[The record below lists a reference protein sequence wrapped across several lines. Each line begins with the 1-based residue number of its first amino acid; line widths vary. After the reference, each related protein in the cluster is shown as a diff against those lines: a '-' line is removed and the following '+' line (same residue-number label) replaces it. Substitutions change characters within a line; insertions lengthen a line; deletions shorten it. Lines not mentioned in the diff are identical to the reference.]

1 MSAKTSSPRK
11 SAPKPGRSSGRKS
24 AAKSVRRS
32 APAPARLPTLLEGYD
47 SGGYYCE
54 LTGAPDKPA
63 RFAKPIRDLLEALD
77 IRELRKRARE
87 AELELYNSGITF
99 TVYSK
104 KDLIDRVLPFDIIP
118 RVISRRDWEKVERG
132 VIQRVRVINAFLK
145 DIYHDAKCLS
155 DGVLP
160 ADLVTGNEN
169 YREIMKG
176 LDLPYDTYAHV
187 CGVDLVRDGNGDF
200 RVLEDNARTPS
211 GVSYVIENR
220 HLMLRA
226 FPDLM
231 RSIPIRHV
239 SDYGRMLLE
248 KLSEVAP
255 ANVRDP
261 QVVVL
266 TPGVYNSA
274 YFEHV
279 FLAREMGVPL
289 VEGRDLV
296 VRDDRVYMQ
305 TIRGLEPVHVIYRR
319 IDDNFLDPEVFNPE
333 SVLGVPGLMRAYR
346 KGHVALANAV
356 GTGVADDKAIYAY
369 MPRLIEYYLGEK
381 PVLANVETHI
391 CREKEGLEYTLEHLE
406 ELVVKPVGGSG
417 GYGVVI
423 GPRASK
429 RELQKLRKALK
440 ANPANFISQP
450 MIDLSVSPTLTRRG
464 IEPRHVDLR
473 PFAVTG
479 RDTWVLP
486 GGLTRVALKKGS
498 MVVNSSQG
506 GGSKD
511 TWVLE

>member
-1 MSAKTSSPRK
+1 MSTAKKT
-11 SAPKPGRSSGRKS
+11 AD
-24 AAKSVRRS
+24 
-32 APAPARLPTLLEGYD
+32 PAPDVPSLLFGYEA
-47 SGGYYCE
+47 GGFYCE

-63 RFAKPIRDLLEALD
+63 RFARPVRALLDALD
-77 IRELRKRARE
+77 TRELRRRAKE

-99 TVYSK
+99 TVYTK
-104 KDLIDRVLPFDIIP
+104 KDVIDRVLPFDIIP
-118 RVISRRDWEKVERG
+118 RVIPKRDWDKVERG

-145 DIYHDAKCLS
+145 DIYHGARCIA
-155 DGVLP
+155 DGVIP
-160 ADLVTGNEN
+160 ADLVTDNEN
-169 YREIMKG
+169 YRKVMKG
-176 LDLPYDTYAHV
+176 VDLPFDTYAHV
-187 CGVDLVRDGNGDF
+187 CGIDLVRDGQGDF

-220 HLMLRA
+220 HLMQRA

-231 RSIPIRHV
+231 RSIGLRHV
-239 SDYGRMLLE
+239 SDYGQMLLE
-248 KLSEVAP
+248 KLSQVAP

-274 YFEHV
+274 FFEHV

-296 VRDDRVYMQ
+296 VRDDRVFMQ
-305 TIRGLEPVHVIYRR
+305 TIRGPEPVHVIYRR
-319 IDDNFLDPEVFNPE
+319 IDDDFLDPETFNPE
-333 SVLGVPGLMRAYR
+333 SALGVPGLMRAYL
-346 KGHVALANAV
+346 KGNVALANAV

-369 MPRLIEYYLGEK
+369 MPRLIEYFLGEK
-381 PVLANVETHI
+381 PVLANVDTHI
-391 CREKEGLEYTLEHLE
+391 CREKEGLDYTLEHLE
-406 ELVVKPVGGSG
+406 ELVLKPVGGSG

-429 RELQKLRKALK
+429 REIARTRKALK
-440 ANPANFISQP
+440 ANPSNFISQP
-450 MIDLSVSPTLTRRG
+450 MIDLSVTPTLTPRG
-464 IEPRHVDLR
+464 VEPRHVDLR

-479 RDTWVLP
+479 EKTWVLP

-498 MVVNSSQG
+498 LVVNSSQG